1 VKSKSGKLLKI
12 KDIQEKLETL
22 SSRVDN
28 LENLSSRFN
37 NNNGELQVVTTEQ
50 PSDVGNRQ
58 EQQVYTKYVIKTRIF
73 RIYEIFSN
81 KKKIIQNFKIFQGFK

>member
-1 VKSKSGKLLKI
+1 MKSKSGKLLKI

-58 EQQVYTKYVIKTRIF
+58 EQQVYTIKV
-73 RIYEIFSN
+73 
-81 KKKIIQNFKIFQGFK
+81 